1 MGKQVFPLKRFRNPS
16 ALCLCHCLVLM
27 KTPIDDIEYALW
39 NPCTNEYRTFICPY
53 SNGMSTPN
61 GCGLCFDS
69 RSSEHKVILIFTSFY
84 VFYYVKRN
92 YWMKKTIV
100 VSREIALDERSQQ
113 ECSPGIT
120 VNGVLYWSLNSSG
133 ISQSVDL
140 YIL

>member
-16 ALCLCHCLVLM
+16 ALCLCHWFVLM

-53 SNGMSTPN
+53 SNGMTPH
-61 GCGLCFDS
+61 GYGLCYDS
-69 RSSEHKVILIFTSFY
+69 RDSEHKVILIFTSFY
-84 VFYYVKRN
+84 VLYYVKRN

-120 VNGVLYWSLNSSG
+120 VNGV
-133 ISQSVDL
+133 V
-140 YIL
+140 